1 MKKTFKKLVAAILGS
16 QLKRLRKKNKIFV
29 IAVAGSI
36 GKTSTK
42 LALAH
47 VLSQTY
53 KVRYQEGNYNDLV
66 TVPLVFFG
74 RKLPNIYNPL
84 AWFWVFFRNEL
95 TLSMKYPYHIVIVE
109 LGSDAPGQMKEF
121 GMYLEADIGV
131 LTAIVPEHMANFANL
146 DAVAAEELAITN
158 FTTKIFA
165 NKDLIS
171 PQYLGHLPNTTVT
184 YGINQEADIRLT
196 NINWNGGEEATFDIV
211 YGGITFLHGEHEKV
225 TEPQLYS
232 ICAAVSVGTELD
244 MTTSAVD
251 KGIRAIKPVS
261 GRMQHLN
268 GLSGALILDD
278 TYNASPEAV
287 IGALDTLYRMNASQK
302 IAILGNMNELGEYS
316 EKEHK
321 RIGEYCD
328 PHELSFLA
336 TIGPD
341 ANKYLAPAAAA
352 RGCLVKTFDN
362 PIDVGKFVKER
373 LRQDTVVLVK
383 GSQNGVYA
391 EEAIKPMLALPAD
404 SKLLVR
410 QSRNWMRIKNRT
422 LPKPL
427 PEVKHVKPKLE
438 HTEEQQQP
446 PKQPAQ
452 PPQAPEQA
460 PLQPQPQQPPQPP
473 APPPNNSGA

>member
-1 MKKTFKKLVAAILGS
+1 MKSALKKLVASILGS
-16 QLKRLRKKNKIFV
+16 QLKRLRKKNRIFV

-53 KVRYQEGNYNDLV
+53 RVQYQEGNYNDFV
-66 TVPLVFFG
+66 TVPLIFFG
-74 RKLPNIYNPL
+74 RKLPNIYNPFSWL
-84 AWFWVFFRNEL
+84 LVFLRNEAVIAK
-95 TLSMKYPYHIVIVE
+95 KYPYHIVVVE
-109 LGSDAPGQMKEF
+109 LGSDAPGQMAQFSK
-121 GMYLEADIGV
+121 YLVADIGV
-131 LTAIVPEHMANFANL
+131 LTAIVPEHMANFADLN
-146 DAVAAEELAITN
+146 AVASEELEMRK

-165 NKDLIS
+165 NKDLV
-171 PQYLGHLPNTTVT
+171 PPEYLGHLPSTTVT
-184 YGINQEADIRLT
+184 YGINQPADIQLT
-196 NINWNGGEEATFDIV
+196 NIRWNGGEDATFDIV
-211 YGGITFLHGEHEKV
+211 YGGITFLHGEHELV

-251 KGIRAIKPVS
+251 KGIRSIKPVN

-278 TYNASPEAV
+278 SYNASPEAV

-302 IAILGNMNELGEYS
+302 IAILGNMNELGKYS
-316 EKEHK
+316 EKEHA

-328 PHELSFLA
+328 PHELSFIA

-352 RGCLVKTFDN
+352 RGCLVKTFES
-362 PIDVGKFVKER
+362 PIDAGRFVKER

-391 EEAIKPMLALPAD
+391 EEAAKQLLALPAD
-404 SKLLVR
+404 ASKLVR
-410 QSRNWMRIKNRT
+410 QSRYWMRIKNRT
-422 LPKPL
+422 LPKPQIQ
-427 PEVKHVKPKLE
+427 EQPK
-438 HTEEQQQP
+438 
-446 PKQPAQ
+446 KQPTN
-452 PPQAPEQA
+452 
-460 PLQPQPQQPPQPP
+460 PP
-473 APPPNNSGA
+473 AAPNQPAAPAQ

>member
-1 MKKTFKKLVAAILGS
+1 
-16 QLKRLRKKNKIFV
+16 
-29 IAVAGSI
+29 VAGSI

-47 VLSQTY
+47 VLGQTY
-53 KVRYQEGNYNDLV
+53 RVQYQEGNYNDLV
-66 TVPLVFFG
+66 TVPLIFFG
-74 RKLPNIYNPL
+74 HKQPAVFNPFSWMWTFL
-84 AWFWVFFRNEL
+84 KNEFVI
-95 TLSMKYPYHIVIVE
+95 SKRYPYHIVIVE
-109 LGSDAPGQMKEF
+109 LGSEAPGQMAEF
-121 GMYLEADIGV
+121 SKYLQADIGV

-146 DAVAAEELAITN
+146 DAVAAEELDIRK

-165 NKDLIS
+165 NKDLI
-171 PQYLGHLPNTTVT
+171 PPEYLGHLPNTTVT
-184 YGINQEADIRLT
+184 YGIKQQADISMT
-196 NINWNGGEEATFDIV
+196 NITWEGGEQATFDIV
-211 YGGITFLHGEHEKV
+211 YGGITFLHGEHEQV

-251 KGIRAIKPVS
+251 KGIRSIKPVS

-278 TYNASPEAV
+278 TYNASPEAML
-287 IGALDTLYRMNASQK
+287 GALDTLYRMSASQK

-328 PHELSFLA
+328 PHELSFIA

-362 PIDVGKFVKER
+362 PVDAGKFVKER
-373 LRQDTVVLVK
+373 LHQDTIVLVK
-383 GSQNGVYA
+383 GSQNGVFA
-391 EEAIKPMLALPAD
+391 EEAAKQLLALPAD
-404 SKLLVR
+404 ANKLVR
-410 QSRNWMRIKNRT
+410 QSSYWMRIKHKT
-422 LPKPL
+422 LPKPQIHDQ
-427 PEVKHVKPKLE
+427 PKQETPKLE
-438 HTEEQQQP
+438 H
-446 PKQPAQ
+446 
-452 PPQAPEQA
+452 
-460 PLQPQPQQPPQPP
+460 
-473 APPPNNSGA
+473 

>member
-1 MKKTFKKLVAAILGS
+1 MKSALKKLVASILGS
-16 QLKRLRKKNKIFV
+16 QLKRLRKKNRIFV

-53 KVRYQEGNYNDLV
+53 RVQYQEGNYNDFV
-66 TVPLVFFG
+66 TVPLIFFG
-74 RKLPNIYNPL
+74 RKLPNIYNPFSWL
-84 AWFWVFFRNEL
+84 LVFLRNEAVIAK
-95 TLSMKYPYHIVIVE
+95 KYPYHIVVVE
-109 LGSDAPGQMKEF
+109 LGSDAPGQMAQFSK
-121 GMYLEADIGV
+121 YLAADIGV
-131 LTAIVPEHMANFANL
+131 LTSIVPEHMANFADLN
-146 DAVAAEELAITN
+146 AVASEELEMRK

-165 NKDLIS
+165 NKDLV
-171 PQYLGHLPNTTVT
+171 PPEYLGHLPSTTVT
-184 YGINQEADIRLT
+184 YGINQPADIQLT
-196 NINWNGGEEATFDIV
+196 NIRWNGGEDATFDIV
-211 YGGITFLHGEHEKV
+211 YGGITFLHGEHELV

-251 KGIRAIKPVS
+251 KGIRSIKPVN

-278 TYNASPEAV
+278 SYNASPEAV

-302 IAILGNMNELGEYS
+302 IAILGNMNELGKYS
-316 EKEHK
+316 EKEHA

-328 PHELSFLA
+328 PHELSFIA

-352 RGCLVKTFDN
+352 RGCLVKTFES
-362 PIDVGKFVKER
+362 PIDAGRFVKER

-391 EEAIKPMLALPAD
+391 EEAAKQLLALPAD
-404 SKLLVR
+404 ASKLVR
-410 QSRNWMRIKNRT
+410 QSRYWMRIKNRT
-422 LPKPL
+422 LPKPQIQ
-427 PEVKHVKPKLE
+427 EQPK
-438 HTEEQQQP
+438 
-446 PKQPAQ
+446 KQPTN
-452 PPQAPEQA
+452 
-460 PLQPQPQQPPQPP
+460 PP
-473 APPPNNSGA
+473 AAPNQPAAPAQ

>member
-1 MKKTFKKLVAAILGS
+1 MKRAFKKIIAGILGA
-16 QLKRLRKKNKIFV
+16 QLRRLRKKNKIFV

-42 LALAH
+42 LTLAH

-53 KVRYQEGNYNDLV
+53 RVQYQEGNYNDLV
-66 TVPLVFFG
+66 SVPLIFFG
-74 RKLPNIYNPL
+74 RELPNIYNPFSWL
-84 AWFWVFFRNEL
+84 WVFFRNEL
-95 TLSMKYPYHIVIVE
+95 TITKKYPYHIVVVE
-109 LGSDAPGQMKEF
+109 LGSDAPGQIREF
-121 GMYLEADIGV
+121 SKYLQADIGV

-146 DAVAAEELAITN
+146 DAVAAEELDIRN

-165 NKDLIS
+165 NKDLI
-171 PQYLGHLPNTTVT
+171 PPEYLGHLPNTTVT
-184 YGINQEADIRLT
+184 YGIKQPADITMT
-196 NINWNGGEEATFDIV
+196 NITWEGGEQATFDIV
-211 YGGITFLHGEHEKV
+211 YGGITFLHGQHEQV

-251 KGIRAIKPVS
+251 KGIRSIKPVS

-278 TYNASPEAV
+278 SYNASPEAM

-302 IAILGNMNELGEYS
+302 IAILGNMNELGSYA

-328 PHELSFLA
+328 PHELSFIA

-362 PIDVGKFVKER
+362 PIDAGKFVKER

-383 GSQNGVYA
+383 GSQNGVFA
-391 EEAIKPMLALPAD
+391 EEAAKQLLALPAD
-404 SKLLVR
+404 ADKLVR
-410 QSRNWMRIKNRT
+410 QSGYWMRLKRRT
-422 LPKPL
+422 LPKPQIHDQPHPK
-427 PEVKHVKPKLE
+427 PEEPKPKQ
-438 HTEEQQQP
+438 T
-446 PKQPAQ
+446 A
-452 PPQAPEQA
+452 
-460 PLQPQPQQPPQPP
+460 
-473 APPPNNSGA
+473 

>member
-1 MKKTFKKLVAAILGS
+1 MKSALKKLVASILGS
-16 QLKRLRKKNKIFV
+16 QLKRLRKKNRIFV
-29 IAVAGSI
+29 VAVAGSI

-53 KVRYQEGNYNDLV
+53 RVQYQEGNYNDFV
-66 TVPLVFFG
+66 TVPLIFFG
-74 RKLPNIYNPL
+74 RKLPNIYNPFSWL
-84 AWFWVFFRNEL
+84 LVFLRNEAVIAK
-95 TLSMKYPYHIVIVE
+95 KYPYHIVVVE
-109 LGSDAPGQMKEF
+109 LGSDAPGQMAQFSK
-121 GMYLEADIGV
+121 YLAADIGV
-131 LTAIVPEHMANFANL
+131 LTAIVPEHMANFADLN
-146 DAVAAEELAITN
+146 AVASEELEMRK

-165 NKDLIS
+165 NKDLV
-171 PQYLGHLPNTTVT
+171 PPEYLGHLPSTTVT
-184 YGINQEADIRLT
+184 YGINQPADIQLT
-196 NINWNGGEEATFDIV
+196 NIHWNGGEDATFDIV
-211 YGGITFLHGEHEKV
+211 YGGITFLHGEHELV

-251 KGIRAIKPVS
+251 KGIRSIKPVN

-278 TYNASPEAV
+278 SYNASPEAV

-302 IAILGNMNELGEYS
+302 IAILGNMNELGKYS
-316 EKEHK
+316 EKEHA

-328 PHELSFLA
+328 PHELSFIA

-352 RGCLVKTFDN
+352 RGCLVKTFES
-362 PIDVGKFVKER
+362 PIDAGRFVKER

-391 EEAIKPMLALPAD
+391 EEAAKQLLALPAD
-404 SKLLVR
+404 ASKLVR
-410 QSRNWMRIKNRT
+410 QSRYWMRIKNRT
-422 LPKPL
+422 LPKPQIQ
-427 PEVKHVKPKLE
+427 EQPK
-438 HTEEQQQP
+438 
-446 PKQPAQ
+446 KQPTN
-452 PPQAPEQA
+452 
-460 PLQPQPQQPPQPP
+460 PP
-473 APPPNNSGA
+473 AAPNQPAEPTQ

>member
-1 MKKTFKKLVAAILGS
+1 MKKLLKNFVAAILGS

-53 KVRYQEGNYNDLV
+53 RVQYQEGNYNDLV
-66 TVPLVFFG
+66 TVPLIFFG
-74 RKLPNIYNPL
+74 RKLPNIYNPI
-84 AWFWVFFRNEL
+84 AWFWVFFKNEL
-95 TLSMKYPYHIVIVE
+95 SLTKKYPYHIVVVE

-121 GMYLEADIGV
+121 SRYLEADIGV
-131 LTAIVPEHMANFANL
+131 LTAIVPEHMANFADLN
-146 DAVAAEELAITN
+146 AVAAEELAITN

-171 PQYLGHLPNTTVT
+171 PEYLGHLPNTTVT
-184 YGINQEADIRLT
+184 YGINNEADIRLT
-196 NINWNGGEEATFDIV
+196 NISWNGGEEATFDIV

-251 KGIRAIKPVS
+251 KGIRSIQPVS

-278 TYNASPEAV
+278 TYNASPEAM

-316 EKEHK
+316 DREHK

-336 TIGPD
+336 TIGPE

-352 RGCLVKTFDN
+352 RGCLVKTFSN
-362 PIDVGKFVKER
+362 PIDAGKFVKER

-404 SKLLVR
+404 ARKLVR
-410 QSRNWMRIKNRT
+410 QSRYWMRLKHRT

-427 PEVKHVKPKLE
+427 PEVKHVAPKPDEPNQPLNQPNQQPE
-438 HTEEQQQP
+438 AQQQ
-446 PKQPAQ
+446 AQ
-452 PPQAPEQA
+452 AQHPPQD
-460 PLQPQPQQPPQPP
+460 PQPP
-473 APPPNNSGA
+473 APPPSNSGT

>member
-1 MKKTFKKLVAAILGS
+1 MKQALKKIVAGILGS

-47 VLSQTY
+47 VLGQTY
-53 KVRYQEGNYNDLV
+53 KVQYQEGNYNDLV
-66 TVPLVFFG
+66 TVPLIFFG
-74 RKLPNIYNPL
+74 HKQPAVFNPFSWMWTFL
-84 AWFWVFFRNEL
+84 KNEFVI
-95 TLSMKYPYHIVIVE
+95 SKRYPYHIVIVE
-109 LGSDAPGQMKEF
+109 LGSEAPGQMAEF
-121 GMYLEADIGV
+121 SKYLQADIGV

-146 DAVAAEELAITN
+146 DAVAAEELDIRK

-165 NKDLIS
+165 NKDLI
-171 PQYLGHLPNTTVT
+171 PPEYLGHLPNTTVT
-184 YGINQEADIRLT
+184 YGIKQQADISMT
-196 NINWNGGEEATFDIV
+196 NITWEGGEQATFDIV
-211 YGGITFLHGEHEKV
+211 YGGITFLHGEHEQV

-251 KGIRAIKPVS
+251 KGIRSIKPVS

-278 TYNASPEAV
+278 TYNASPEAML
-287 IGALDTLYRMNASQK
+287 GALDTLYRMSASQK

-328 PHELSFLA
+328 PHELSFIA

-362 PIDVGKFVKER
+362 PVDAGKFVKER
-373 LRQDTVVLVK
+373 LHQDTIVLVK
-383 GSQNGVYA
+383 GSQNGVFA
-391 EEAIKPMLALPAD
+391 EEAAKQLLALPAD
-404 SKLLVR
+404 ANKLVR
-410 QSRNWMRIKNRT
+410 QSSYWMRIKHKT
-422 LPKPL
+422 LPKPQIHDQ
-427 PEVKHVKPKLE
+427 PKQETPKLE
-438 HTEEQQQP
+438 H
-446 PKQPAQ
+446 
-452 PPQAPEQA
+452 
-460 PLQPQPQQPPQPP
+460 
-473 APPPNNSGA
+473 

>member
-1 MKKTFKKLVAAILGS
+1 MKRSLKKLVAKILGS

-53 KVRYQEGNYNDLV
+53 RVQYQEGNYNDLV
-66 TVPLVFFG
+66 SVPLIFFG
-74 RKLPNIYNPL
+74 KKLPNIFNPF
-84 AWFWVFFRNEL
+84 AWFWLFLRNEAVIAK
-95 TLSMKYPYHIVIVE
+95 KYPYHIVVVE
-109 LGSDAPGQMKEF
+109 LGSDAPGQMEEF
-121 GMYLEADIGV
+121 KQYLQVDIGV
-131 LTAIVPEHMANFANL
+131 LTAIVPEHMANFADL
-146 DAVAAEELAITN
+146 DAVASEELSIAK

-165 NKDLIS
+165 NKDLIP

-184 YGINQEADIRLT
+184 YGINQEADIHLT
-196 NINWNGGEEATFDIV
+196 NITWSGGEEANFDIV
-211 YGGITFLHGEHEKV
+211 YGGITFLHGQHEQV

-244 MTTSAVD
+244 MTTTAVD
-251 KGIRAIKPVS
+251 KGIRSLKPVS

-268 GLSGALILDD
+268 GLSGTLILDD
-278 TYNASPEAV
+278 TYNASPEAM

-302 IAILGNMNELGEYS
+302 IAILGNMNELGKYS
-316 EKEHK
+316 ENEHK

-328 PHELSFLA
+328 PHEISFIA

-352 RGCLVKTFDN
+352 RGCLVKAFDN
-362 PIDVGKFVKER
+362 PIDAGKFVKER

-383 GSQNGVYA
+383 GSQNNVFA
-391 EEAIKPMLALPAD
+391 EEAVKQLLALPAD
-404 SKLLVR
+404 SAKLVR
-410 QSRNWMRIKNRT
+410 QSKYWMRIKNKT
-422 LPKPL
+422 LPKPQK
-427 PEVKHVKPKLE
+427 EIKKPMPK
-438 HTEEQQQP
+438 TEQANSTPAQQAP
-446 PKQPAQ
+446 PKQPVAQ
-452 PPQAPEQA
+452 PTPAPQQTEQA
-460 PLQPQPQQPPQPP
+460 NST
-473 APPPNNSGA
+473 PPPPSNSGA

>member
-1 MKKTFKKLVAAILGS
+1 MKQLLKNIVATILGS

-29 IAVAGSI
+29 VAVAGSI

-42 LALAH
+42 LALSH

-53 KVRYQEGNYNDLV
+53 KVQYQEGNYNDLV
-66 TVPLVFFG
+66 TVPLIFFG

-84 AWFWVFFRNEL
+84 AWMSVFLLNEF
-95 TLSMKYPYHIVIVE
+95 TISKKYPYHIVVIE
-109 LGSDAPGQMKEF
+109 LGSDAPGQMAAFAK
-121 GMYLEADIGV
+121 YLSADIGV

-146 DAVAAEELAITN
+146 DAVAAEELEIRK
-158 FTTKIFA
+158 FCTKIFA

-171 PQYLGHLPNTTVT
+171 PEYLGHLPNTTVT
-184 YGINQEADIRLT
+184 YGINQQADIQLN
-196 NINWNGGEEATFDIV
+196 NIQWNGGEEASFDIV
-211 YGGITFLHGEHEKV
+211 YGGVTFLHGEHEQV

-244 MTTSAVD
+244 MTTSAID
-251 KGIRAIKPVS
+251 KGIRSIKPVS

-278 TYNASPEAV
+278 TYNASPEAM
-287 IGALDTLYRMNASQK
+287 IGALDTVYRMNASQK

-328 PHELSFLA
+328 PHELSFIA

-352 RGCLVKTFDN
+352 RGCLVKAFESPVDA
-362 PIDVGKFVKER
+362 GRFVKER
-373 LRQDTVVLVK
+373 LRQGTVVLVK

-391 EEAIKPMLALPAD
+391 EEAAKQLLALPAD
-404 SKLLVR
+404 ASKLVR
-410 QSRNWMRIKNRT
+410 QSHYWMRIKNKT
-422 LPKPL
+422 LPKPQK
-427 PEVKHVKPKLE
+427 EVKKPLP
-438 HTEEQQQP
+438 TIDQP
-446 PKQPAQ
+446 NSEPAKQNQPVAQ
-452 PPQAPEQA
+452 PPQASPTS
-460 PLQPQPQQPPQPP
+460 QPQESSQQDH
-473 APPPNNSGA
+473 PNN

>member
-1 MKKTFKKLVAAILGS
+1 MKKLFKKFVAAVLGS
-16 QLKRLRKKNKIFV
+16 QLIRLRKKNKIFV

-53 KVRYQEGNYNDLV
+53 RVQYQEGNYNDLV
-66 TVPLVFFG
+66 TVPLIFFG
-74 RKLPNIYNPL
+74 RKLPNIYNPF
-84 AWFWVFFRNEL
+84 AWLWVFFRNEL
-95 TLSMKYPYHIVIVE
+95 SLTKKYPYHIVVVE

-121 GMYLEADIGV
+121 GKYLEADIGV
-131 LTAIVPEHMANFANL
+131 LTSIVPEHMANFTDLN
-146 DAVAAEELAITN
+146 AVAAEELAITN

-171 PQYLGHLPNTTVT
+171 PEYLGHLPNTTVT
-184 YGINQEADIRLT
+184 YGINNEADIRLT
-196 NINWNGGEEATFDIV
+196 NVTWNGGEEATFDIV
-211 YGGITFLHGEHEKV
+211 YGGITFLHGEHEQV

-251 KGIRAIKPVS
+251 KGIRSIKPVS

-278 TYNASPEAV
+278 TYNASPEAM

-302 IAILGNMNELGEYS
+302 IAILGNMNELGGYS
-316 EKEHK
+316 DKEHK

-352 RGCLVKTFDN
+352 RGCLVKSFEN
-362 PIDVGKFVKER
+362 PIDAGKFVKER

-383 GSQNGVYA
+383 GSQNGVFA

-404 SKLLVR
+404 ENKLVR
-410 QSRNWMRIKNRT
+410 QSRYWMRLKHRT

-427 PEVKHVKPKLE
+427 PVVKHVAPKPEAPNQPLN
-438 HTEEQQQP
+438 QPNQQP
-446 PKQPAQ
+446 PQAQQSQVQQ
-452 PPQAPEQA
+452 PPQAPQT
-460 PLQPQPQQPPQPP
+460 PG
-473 APPPNNSGA
+473 PPPNNSGA

>member
-1 MKKTFKKLVAAILGS
+1 MKSALKKLVASVLGS
-16 QLKRLRKKNKIFV
+16 QLKRLRKKNRIFV

-53 KVRYQEGNYNDLV
+53 RVQYQEGNYNDFV
-66 TVPLVFFG
+66 TVPLIFFG
-74 RKLPNIYNPL
+74 RKLPNIYNPFSWL
-84 AWFWVFFRNEL
+84 LVFLRNEAVIAK
-95 TLSMKYPYHIVIVE
+95 KYPYHIVVVE
-109 LGSDAPGQMKEF
+109 LGSDAPGQMAQFSK
-121 GMYLEADIGV
+121 YLAADIGV
-131 LTAIVPEHMANFANL
+131 LTSIVPEHMANFADLN
-146 DAVAAEELAITN
+146 AVASEELEMRK

-165 NKDLIS
+165 NKDLV
-171 PQYLGHLPNTTVT
+171 PPEYLGHLPSTTVT
-184 YGINQEADIRLT
+184 YGINQPADIQLT
-196 NINWNGGEEATFDIV
+196 NIHWNGGEDATFDIV
-211 YGGITFLHGEHEKV
+211 YGGITFLHGEHELV

-251 KGIRAIKPVS
+251 KGIRSIKPVN

-278 TYNASPEAV
+278 SYNASPEAV

-302 IAILGNMNELGEYS
+302 IAILGNMNELGKYS
-316 EKEHK
+316 EKEHA

-328 PHELSFLA
+328 PHELSFIA

-352 RGCLVKTFDN
+352 RGCLVKTFES
-362 PIDVGKFVKER
+362 PIDAGRFVKER

-391 EEAIKPMLALPAD
+391 EEAAKQLLALPAD
-404 SKLLVR
+404 ASKLVR
-410 QSRNWMRIKNRT
+410 QSRYWMRIKNRT
-422 LPKPL
+422 LPKPQIQ
-427 PEVKHVKPKLE
+427 EQPK
-438 HTEEQQQP
+438 
-446 PKQPAQ
+446 KQPTN
-452 PPQAPEQA
+452 
-460 PLQPQPQQPPQPP
+460 PP
-473 APPPNNSGA
+473 AAPNQPAAPAQ

>member
-1 MKKTFKKLVAAILGS
+1 MKSALKKLVASILGS
-16 QLKRLRKKNKIFV
+16 QLKRLRKKNRIFV

-53 KVRYQEGNYNDLV
+53 RVQYQEGNYNDFV
-66 TVPLVFFG
+66 TVPLIFFG
-74 RKLPNIYNPL
+74 RKLPNIYNPFSWL
-84 AWFWVFFRNEL
+84 LVFLRNEAVIAK
-95 TLSMKYPYHIVIVE
+95 KYPYHIVVVE
-109 LGSDAPGQMKEF
+109 LGSDAPGQMAQFSK
-121 GMYLEADIGV
+121 YLAADIGV
-131 LTAIVPEHMANFANL
+131 LTAIVPEHMANFADLN
-146 DAVAAEELAITN
+146 AVASEELEMRK

-165 NKDLIS
+165 NKDLV
-171 PQYLGHLPNTTVT
+171 PPEYLGHLPSTTVT
-184 YGINQEADIRLT
+184 YGINQPADIQLT
-196 NINWNGGEEATFDIV
+196 NIHWNGGEDATFDIV
-211 YGGITFLHGEHEKV
+211 YGGITFLHGEHELV

-251 KGIRAIKPVS
+251 KGIRSIKPVN

-278 TYNASPEAV
+278 SYNASPEAV

-302 IAILGNMNELGEYS
+302 IAILGNMNELGKYS
-316 EKEHK
+316 EKEHA

-328 PHELSFLA
+328 PHELSFIA

-352 RGCLVKTFDN
+352 RGCLVKTFES
-362 PIDVGKFVKER
+362 PIDAGRFVKER

-391 EEAIKPMLALPAD
+391 EEAAKQLLALPAD
-404 SKLLVR
+404 ASKLVR
-410 QSRNWMRIKNRT
+410 QSRYWMRIKNRT
-422 LPKPL
+422 LPKPQIQ
-427 PEVKHVKPKLE
+427 EQPK
-438 HTEEQQQP
+438 
-446 PKQPAQ
+446 KQPTN
-452 PPQAPEQA
+452 
-460 PLQPQPQQPPQPP
+460 PP
-473 APPPNNSGA
+473 AAPNQPAAPAQ